1 MIRHAN
7 RTTGFF
13 KVRGVNVNH
22 TEFEDLMF
30 RNAEVLDFQAVL
42 ETEDKTGREG
52 LRVLIEVKGTCDA
65 ETARLQVAEAVKAT
79 FEFSPQVELLQR
91 GTLATEFERS
101 LKAPRFVDRRQ

>member
-1 MIRHAN
+1 M
-7 RTTGFF
+7 
-13 KVRGVNVNH
+13 
-22 TEFEDLMF
+22 
-30 RNAEVLDFQAVL
+30 
-42 ETEDKTGREG
+42 
-52 LRVLIEVKGTCDA
+52 RVLIEVKGTCDA

>member
-22 TEFEDLMF
+22 TEFEDMMF

-42 ETEDKTGREG
+42 ETEEKTGREG
-52 LRVLIEVKGTCDA
+52 LRVLIEVKGACDT
-65 ETARLQVAEAVKAT
+65 ETARLQVAEAVKRT
-79 FEFSPQVELLQR
+79 FDFSPQVQVLQR
-91 GTLATEFERS
+91 GTLANEFERS

>member
-1 MIRHAN
+1 
-7 RTTGFF
+7 
-13 KVRGVNVNH
+13 
-22 TEFEDLMF
+22 
-30 RNAEVLDFQAVL
+30 VL

-65 ETARLQVAEAVKAT
+65 ETARLQVAEAVKRT